1 MGLSGEIWVSEI
13 SDQETWK
20 RSVAPTAL
28 AVCALLFP
36 GQTVGVRSLRALRRF
51 GGRLVLVP
59 GEMGLVAEAAVEFAG
74 DEVADAEFSEVGSV
88 ALIELLQRK
97 IVFLDLVIAELE
109 GFAVVNGGGDE
120 RAAVGIDTNAEFQSG
135 GLVVGDE
142 ETVGYAGTIDEVHVE
157 RAIAGRRV
165 NAAGHAS
172 AKGQLVGDGFGIFL
186 EAIEEAGVLVK
197 KDEENSSAE

>member
-1 MGLSGEIWVSEI
+1 M
-13 SDQETWK
+13 
-20 RSVAPTAL
+20 
-28 AVCALLFP
+28 
-36 GQTVGVRSLRALRRF
+36 
-51 GGRLVLVP
+51 RLVLFP
-59 GEMGLVAEAAVEFAG
+59 GEMGLVAQAAVEFAG
-74 DEVADAEFSEVGSV
+74 DEVTDAQFGEVGSV

-120 RAAVGIDTNAEFQSG
+120 RAAVGIDTNAELQSG

-157 RAIAGRRV
+157 RAIAGGRV

-172 AKGQLVGDGFGIFL
+172 AKGQLVSDGVGISL

-197 KDEENSSAE
+197 KDEEKSSAE